1 MNNIMSLFNN
11 IWFFKKKEVKIHV
24 THVKPNANEETNRF
38 ISRPASED
46 NEVDVKYARS
56 DQLLKPLFN
65 VIRYLINHDF

>member
-1 MNNIMSLFNN
+1 M
-11 IWFFKKKEVKIHV
+11 